1 MSSEQHSAPVPIRG
15 VHPPSDH
22 DALSLCFRSP
32 LFCIQN
38 FTFSRPFF
46 YSRRPLI
53 SNLPPIFPVSVHFP
67 TVFHVV
73 LSIVSYSSNNELHV
87 CNSEVVR
94 FKESFIGRFTA
105 QEDQLL

>member
-1 MSSEQHSAPVPIRG
+1 MSSEQHSAPVYRSGASIPPHTRMHFPSVSDPPILY
-15 VHPPSDH
+15 SK
-22 DALSLCFRSP
+22 FY
-32 LFCIQN
+32 LFP
-38 FTFSRPFF
+38 TFF
-46 YSRRPLI
+46 YSQRPLI